1 MNLCRLLIHCFLTA
15 LMIHGGG
22 FLTLSRKA
30 VRTRQTKHLLAHGLL
45 PVSVDHRLCP
55 QVNVLDG
62 AMTDARDA
70 CLWAQRVLPDI
81 MEPRGITVDRS
92 RYVVVGWSTG
102 GTLAMTTAWT
112 VEQAG
117 GSAPAS
123 ILAFYCPV
131 SYDPKGRSSVFS
143 LHGPWS
149 RGIYLDKL
157 ITRAKNQL
165 TWAPNS
171 TLGPCLSVRSFAC
184 YRKSR

>member
-1 MNLCRLLIHCFLTA
+1 
-15 LMIHGGG
+15 MIHGGG

-45 PVSVDHRLCP
+45 PVSIDHRLCP

-70 CLWAQRVLPDI
+70 CLWAQNVLPDI
-81 MEPRGITVDRS
+81 MEARGITVDRS
-92 RYVVVGWSTG
+92 RYVVIGWSTG

-131 SYDPKGRSSVFS
+131 SYDPKGRSWVFS

-149 RGIYLDKL
+149 RGI
-157 ITRAKNQL
+157 
-165 TWAPNS
+165 
-171 TLGPCLSVRSFAC
+171 
-184 YRKSR
+184 